1 MRLYKRQR
9 LVLALVAL
17 LLLGGATTLVLTA
30 MGESIAYFATPTEV
44 SERQVEP
51 GRRLRI
57 GGLVVDGSVVRG
69 ADGTVQFR
77 LTDTN
82 AEVPVA
88 YKGLLPDLF
97 REGQGIVAQ
106 GAVDGGG
113 VFMADEVLAKHDE
126 RYMPKEVADSLKAQG
141 VWNEGQIEASKG
153 SGS

>member
-9 LVLALVAL
+9 LVLAVVAL

-44 SERQVEP
+44 SERRVEP

-69 ADGTVQFR
+69 ADGTVRFR

-113 VFMADEVLAKHDE
+113 VFTADEVLAKHDE

-141 VWNEGQIEASKG
+141 VWNDGQGEGAKG